1 MPERF
6 KNQYDEIDRAD
17 GELPSR
23 HDARAQAAK
32 DWGLHIISTVG
43 LGLIA
48 ALVLLVVPAFNR
60 LSNTMDDMIE
70 AQQESKV
77 RGCIL
82 LATSPNTPLPPSC
95 LDKDIL
101 LLYAGDAINSLST
114 TGPEA
119 RNRMIL
125 CNALDRIGRADN
137 DC

>member
-6 KNQYDEIDRAD
+6 KNQYDEIDHAD

-23 HDARAQAAK
+23 HDARVKAAK
-32 DWGLHIISTVG
+32 DWGLHIISAVG

-48 ALVLLVVPAFNR
+48 ALVFFVVPAFNR

-70 AQQESKV
+70 AQQEAKV
-77 RGCIL
+77 HGCIL
-82 LATSPNTPLPPSC
+82 LATSPNTPFPPSC
-95 LDKDIL
+95 LDRDTL
-101 LLYAGDAINSLST
+101 VLYAGDAIDSLST

-125 CNALDRIGRADN
+125 CNALDRIGRADE